1 MNIFRLHIIIT
12 LLAVNFINN
21 SLGFLEP
28 KQKRCEI
35 ERVKKMLGYV
45 CTNLGLSEIPTYL
58 KSSTEVLDIS
68 QNRIKDL
75 RRDSFDTLLD
85 LKFLYLQENV
95 IRSIQDDTFAKLTD
109 LEALDLSGNGI
120 MKIPTEIFFLPRL
133 RNLYLADN
141 VITTFDNIPKTI
153 IAPLQKLS
161 LAKNKLLEIPK
172 ELGILPELYHLNIS
186 SNPLSFLKPE
196 QFSPFC
202 HLREVN
208 ISDSQMDSCD
218 CENVVKYLTL
228 KRQVDI
234 FMFYCDAIPANCKR
248 RGYEFNFTKIE
259 TSDYELCLSIRKQV
273 IEHENAQL
281 TWGIIGIA
289 VFGFL
294 FFFISCLYCIHR
306 RNVRQMRR
314 KTLNNVNA
322 KPKIVVKSSD
332 AEESQ
337 TSPDKLLINK
347 TNV

>member
-1 MNIFRLHIIIT
+1 
-12 LLAVNFINN
+12 
-21 SLGFLEP
+21 
-28 KQKRCEI
+28 
-35 ERVKKMLGYV
+35 
-45 CTNLGLSEIPTYL
+45 
-58 KSSTEVLDIS
+58 VLDIS

-75 RRDSFDTLLD
+75 RRDSFAGLLD

-95 IRSIQDDTFAKLTD
+95 IRFIEDDTFAKLTD

-120 MKIPTEIFFLPRL
+120 MKIPTEIFLLPRL

-141 VITTFDNIPKTI
+141 VITSFENIPKTI

-172 ELGILPELYHLNIS
+172 ELGILPELFHLNLS
-186 SNPLSFLKPE
+186 SNPLTLLKPQ

-218 CENVVKYLTL
+218 CENVAQYLTVR
-228 KRQVDI
+228 RQVDI
-234 FMFYCDAIPANCKR
+234 FSFYCDAIPMSKHYSYYFYSFLFMTLIHASSCLILDCKR
-248 RGYEFNFTKIE
+248 RGYDFNFNTTE
-259 TSDYELCLSIRKQV
+259 TTDYELCLTIRKQV
-273 IEHENAQL
+273 IEHEQAQM
-281 TWGIIGIA
+281 TWGIIGVA

-314 KTLNNVNA
+314 KSINNTAV
-322 KPKIVVKSSD
+322 KPKIVVNSTEP
-332 AEESQ
+332 EEAQ
-337 TSPDKLLINK
+337 TISPEKLLIK
-347 TNV
+347 KSNV